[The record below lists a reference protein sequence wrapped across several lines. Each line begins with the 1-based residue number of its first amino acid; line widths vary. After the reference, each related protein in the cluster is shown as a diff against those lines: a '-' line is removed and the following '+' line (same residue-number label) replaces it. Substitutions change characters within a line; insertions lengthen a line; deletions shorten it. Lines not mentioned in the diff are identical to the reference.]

1 MWFDMCT
8 GFDSLV
14 YEIISLLLILASS
27 LDSTC
32 AIICWSFIFLF
43 SSQEIAYV
51 FKYELVCI

>member
-1 MWFDMCT
+1 
-8 GFDSLV
+8 V
-14 YEIISLLLILASS
+14 YEIISLLLIFASS